1 MKTVFALLI
10 VFGASLAEAVT
21 VHRSFRNGYP
31 SGVQGKE
38 LFELAPEPKTF
49 VPVEGADHN
58 DLIGV
63 LGLYEYKKLLLKMAN
78 NEKVK

>member
-10 VFGASLAEAVT
+10 ERV
-21 VHRSFRNGYP
+21 
-31 SGVQGKE
+31 
-38 LFELAPEPKTF
+38 APELKIF

-63 LGLYEYKKLLLKMAN
+63 LGLYEYKRLLL
-78 NEKVK
+78 

>member
-1 MKTVFALLI
+1 MVIHGTDDSIIPF
-10 VFGASLAEAVT
+10 S
-21 VHRSFRNGYP
+21 
-31 SGVQGKE
+31 QGKE
-38 LFELAPEPKTF
+38 LFDLAPEPKTF

-78 NEKVK
+78 NKQE

>member
-1 MKTVFALLI
+1 MQNIRFA
-10 VFGASLAEAVT
+10 
-21 VHRSFRNGYP
+21 
-31 SGVQGKE
+31 SGWNPRRKVQSNE
-38 LFELAPEPKTF
+38 RVAPELKTF

-78 NEKVK
+78 KTP